1 MPKCKSCGLK
11 LPKDAIYCHQCGTK
25 IGSKKGKRRL
35 LGALATLTATAVLV
49 IQFYAVFAGMASKP
63 VTPSL
68 TEAGYP
74 YYIENGVIYVVVAPE
89 PVTIESVARLAGKN
103 IERFGYSTCQAPAG
117 KYMAP
122 LSLDARTKITGT
134 RLGSAVEEVWM
145 SGMGKSSSIAVL
157 YNGTHAIITLT
168 VTGVEPPSILAALS
182 SMREDVCV
190 RVLVER
196 LMG

>member
-1 MPKCKSCGLK
+1 MKRCNKCRIEA
-11 LPKDAIYCHQCGTK
+11 PEDALYCPQCGSK
-25 IGSKKGKRRL
+25 IGGKKGKRRL
-35 LGALATLTATAVLV
+35 LGVLATLTATAVLV
-49 IQFYAVFAGMASKP
+49 IQFYAAFAGIANKP
-63 VTPSL
+63 VAPLL

-74 YYIENGVIYVVVAPE
+74 YYVENGVIYVVVTPE
-89 PVTIESVARLAGKN
+89 LVTIESVARLAGKN
-103 IERFGYSTCQAPAG
+103 VERFGYSTCQAPAG
-117 KYMAP
+117 KYLAP
-122 LSLDARTKITGT
+122 LSLDARTKITDT

-145 SGMGKSSSIAVL
+145 AGMGKSSSISAL